1 VAFLKSVALSI
12 GMILLGVA
20 FIAAPMALFKLG
32 LLPPLQAA
40 LGLGEKPSP
49 WVSPPGML
57 LAMVGG
63 YWAYVRLI
71 ERRAASELTFRPG
84 QALFAILL
92 AVGLIGAPVLVLYA
106 LGYYHLLSYAGVD
119 GIWAAILILIS
130 AGVLEELVFRGL
142 LFSILE
148 RQFDTITA
156 LLVQS
161 VIFAAVHM
169 SNAGFGG
176 LIDMF
181 AGVLIGAFWTLLY
194 VLWRNIWS
202 VGLHHAAWNSTIVVT
217 GLPLSGL
224 GEFQPA
230 APFRS
235 VFEGPVLMTGG
246 AAGPEGSVV
255 TLAFAA
261 VATSVVLWLA
271 WRRRA
276 IRVAT

>member
-1 VAFLKSVALSI
+1 VPFLKSIARSI

-32 LLPPLQAA
+32 ILPPLQAA
-40 LGLGEKPSP
+40 LGLGDKPSP
-49 WVSPPGML
+49 WISPPGML
-57 LAMVGG
+57 LAMVSG

-71 ERRAASELTFRPG
+71 ERRAATELTLRPA
-84 QALFAILL
+84 QLLFAVLL
-92 AVGLIGAPVLVLYA
+92 AVVLIGAPVLVLYA
-106 LGYYHLLSYAGVD
+106 LGYYHLLSYAGVEA
-119 GIWAAILILIS
+119 IWAAILILIP
-130 AGVLEELVFRGL
+130 AAVLEELVFRGL
-142 LFSILE
+142 MFSILE

-169 SNAGFGG
+169 SNPGFGG

-181 AGVLIGAFWTLLY
+181 AGVLIGAFWTLLF

-202 VGLHHAAWNSTIVVT
+202 VGLHHAAWNLTIVLT

-224 GEFQPA
+224 EDFRSA

-235 VFEGPVLMTGG
+235 VFEGPELMTGG
-246 AAGPEGSVV
+246 HAGPEASVV
-255 TLAFAA
+255 TLAVAA
-261 VATSVVLWLA
+261 IATGVVLWLA
-271 WRRRA
+271 RRRQQ
-276 IRVAT
+276 IRVAA